1 MTSRTDPLSRTT
13 SWQYDASGRVTR
25 ITQPEGNYT
34 QLTYDSRGNV
44 TEKRAVAK
52 SGSGLA
58 DIV

>member
-52 SGSGLA
+52 S
-58 DIV
+58 